1 MVANQRLRVGRTHA
15 GKTVHA
21 VVEDTHFRIYD
32 GLTELAVHPRT
43 TKKWVRIYKA
53 GILRQQRQ
61 ASPDD
66 IASSIS

>member
-1 MVANQRLRVGRTHA
+1 MVANQRLRVGRTYA
-15 GKTVHA
+15 GKIVTV

-43 TKKWVRIYKA
+43 TKKWVRTYKA
-53 GILRQQRQ
+53 GIRQQRQ